1 VKPFIAFALAS
12 ALALAG
18 CYAGPGANQFVTVL
32 DELDVPAGWEAAQT
46 ELRGPG
52 EAAEC
57 DPMLSTTCPA
67 AIRTY
72 ATPVDSV
79 TAWDQVAEALQSAG
93 FELTTEARSSCPSD
107 WCGLIASRGTD
118 TIMVTV
124 LPSISEAGIEG
135 DYPDGAAVQINA
147 HGSD

>member
-1 VKPFIAFALAS
+1 VKSAVAFALAS
-12 ALALAG
+12 MLALAG
-18 CYAGPGANQFVTVL
+18 CYVGPDANHFVAVL
-32 DELDVPAGWEAAQT
+32 DELDVPDGWEAAET

-52 EAAEC
+52 EETAC

-79 TAWDQVAEALQSAG
+79 TAWDQVAEGLRNAG
-93 FELTTEARSSCPSD
+93 FEVTTEARSSCPSD
-107 WCGLIASRGTD
+107 WCGLLASRGTD

-124 LPSISEAGIEG
+124 LPSISEAGISGAYRE
-135 DYPDGAAVQINA
+135 GAAVQINA